1 MKSLK
6 NQGKVEELDRALAKA
21 KLDNEKTAGEQD
33 RFKHDL
39 NVLNGEN
46 AHQVEDLEMRSGL
59 VLARIQRLMNLTMNC
74 RKFDLMLIEA
84 FVGEKEI
91 EN

>member
-21 KLDNEKTAGEQD
+21 KLDNEKTAGEWD

-39 NVLNGEN
+39 NVLNEEN
-46 AHQVEDLEMRSGL
+46 AHQVEDLEMRTDL
-59 VLARIQRLMNLTMNC
+59 VLARIPRLMNLTMNC

-84 FVGEKEI
+84 FDWRKR
-91 EN
+91 N

>member
-33 RFKHDL
+33 RFKQDL

-46 AHQVEDLEMRSGL
+46 AHQVEDLDMRSDL

-84 FVGEKEI
+84 FDWRKR
-91 EN
+91 N